1 LTHLQP
7 GEKRKLSDLSAGPRL
22 RVQITHDL
30 PQADVSVFG
39 LDGERKLRDDR
50 YFVFYNQLQ
59 SLGREVSLQLGDGR
73 ATFDLDLSALPA
85 GIERLVF
92 VISHDQQPLSRL
104 GQLRLSVQDAQA
116 TERAAVLLAGTQFTG
131 ERALMIAEL
140 YRHSGEWR
148 LTSVAQGFQGG
159 LDSLLEYF
167 GGQVAGPRMPAAPS
181 PVAAAVPMPATPA
194 YVPPAAPAWSA
205 PAAPPQ
211 APAHAPASGYGSAP
225 EPSGAAPASGLG
237 TSLSDFLRTS
247 AEQDRPGDVF
257 ELESSKMLEVKVNG
271 RVWSKLGAMVAYR
284 GRLDFQRAS
293 TLSDLMG
300 GMRQGG
306 GGMMGSLIGAA
317 MRMGSG
323 EMGPLVSIQGQGVCY
338 LADQGKEISIIRLQG
353 DTLNVN
359 GKDLLAFED
368 TVTHEITMQRS
379 VAGMVSGGM
388 FSVQVRGHGM
398 VAILSHGQPLTL
410 RVTPQEP
417 VFTDPNATIAW
428 SENLRPDLRVNQDLR
443 SMFGRGGGET
453 LQMAFQGS
461 GFVVVQPYEEAAAME
476 HLPSH

>member
-1 LTHLQP
+1 MTQLQP
-7 GEKRKLSDLSAGPRL
+7 GEKRKLSDFLTGPRL
-22 RVQITHDL
+22 RVQVTHDL

-59 SLGREVSLQLGDGR
+59 SPGREVSLQLADGR
-73 ATFDLDLSALPA
+73 ATFDLDLAALPA

-92 VISHDQQPLSRL
+92 VISHDQQPMSRL
-104 GQLRLSVQDAQA
+104 GQLRLSVQDAQG
-116 TERAAVLLAGTQFTG
+116 TERAAVPLTGTQFTA

-148 LTSVAQGFQGG
+148 LAGVAQGFQGG

-167 GGQVAGPRMPAAPS
+167 GGQVAGNQTPAAPS
-181 PVAAAVPMPATPA
+181 PVAPAPASLPAAPAH
-194 YVPPAAPAWSA
+194 VPPAAPAWSA
-205 PAAPPQ
+205 PVPPAPAAPGPGV
-211 APAHAPASGYGSAP
+211 PT
-225 EPSGAAPASGLG
+225 GAAPSGQG
-237 TSLSDFLRTS
+237 SSLSDFLRAS

-306 GGMMGSLIGAA
+306 GGMMGSLLGAA

-398 VAILSHGQPLTL
+398 VALLSHGQPLTL
-410 RVTPQEP
+410 RVTPQEA

-428 SENLRPDLRVNQDLR
+428 SENLRPDLRVSQDLR

-461 GFVVVQPYEEAAAME
+461 GFVVVQPYEEAAAMD